1 MLNPDT
7 SVASP
12 RCDVGDHDIVGEVY
26 EARTGNWLI
35 PGDMVCVMLACAEH
49 AEAAAAHPERGGRS
63 GWPARVPAS
72 AIAACREREGRPSAG
87 PFGA

>member
-1 MLNPDT
+1 MLNPDP

-35 PGDMVCVMLACAEH
+35 PGDMVCVMLACADH
-49 AEAAAAHPERGGRS
+49 AEAAAAHPRAWWEEWMAGEG
-63 GWPARVPAS
+63 AS
-72 AIAACREREGRPSAG
+72 
-87 PFGA
+87 FGYSSLS